1 MGFLDD
7 VPLPE
12 GDALLNT
19 SAVLTLGMG
28 AACVVAPRKI
38 HEMYFADDDMD
49 DDRVPVSAYKYYKKE
64 PIRSSRRRRSW
75 GGDGKPVLSDAQRR
89 EHQRS
94 ECNLHLSFSLPR
106 RFIMQIRAF
115 VNVNDVGEKPS
126 PRVAWA
132 SCRKRAVCTISQY
145 RGFFCW
151 GFVSSLS

>member
-1 MGFLDD
+1 MDD

-64 PIRSSRRRRSW
+64 RSI
-75 GGDGKPVLSDAQRR
+75 
-89 EHQRS
+89 
-94 ECNLHLSFSLPR
+94 HL
-106 RFIMQIRAF
+106 
-115 VNVNDVGEKPS
+115 VNTLQPEEAELG
-126 PRVAWA
+126 
-132 SCRKRAVCTISQY
+132 
-145 RGFFCW
+145 RGW
-151 GFVSSLS
+151 